1 MRVNNI
7 KQKEFIKDLLL
18 EVEKHDFEKWQELYS
33 PAVSMETEFKLIRML
48 YAKVLTYFFNND
60 EEAFKEAALAEASL
74 FMVCQ
79 MYNKDQHI
87 EYHMSIINNLIQHK
101 LASEDIFKS
110 FEIENVPTILR
121 YYIKE
126 DTYEHHYKGLTSV
139 YSIKSEMVKKDQLM
153 SNKIYNIKVR
163 SLDDITVEQLAEYKV
178 WSQKAEDYI
187 KYLYKLQDK
196 LRIEY
201 GEIEF

>member
-1 MRVNNI
+1 MRINNT
-7 KQKEFIKDLLL
+7 KQKEFIKGLLT
-18 EVEKHDFEKWQELYS
+18 EVEKQDFEKWLKIYS
-33 PAVSMETEFKLIRML
+33 PAVNTQTEFELIRQL
-48 YAKVLTYFFNND
+48 YAKVLTHLFNND
-60 EEAFKEAALAEASL
+60 EEAFKEAVLTEASL

-79 MYNKDQHI
+79 MYNENQHI
-87 EYHMSIINNLIQHK
+87 QYHMSIINNLIQHK
-101 LASEDIFKS
+101 LVNEEAFKE
-110 FEIENVPTILR
+110 FEIEQAPTILK
-121 YYIKE
+121 YSIKE
-126 DTYEHHYKGLTSV
+126 DTYEHHYKGLTSI

-196 LRIEY
+196 LRIEQY
-201 GEIEF
+201 

>member
-1 MRVNNI
+1 MRVNNT
-7 KQKEFIKDLLL
+7 KQKEFIKGLLTD
-18 EVEKHDFEKWQELYS
+18 VEKQDFEKWLEIYS
-33 PAVSMETEFKLIRML
+33 PAVNTQTEFELIRQL
-48 YAKVLTYFFNND
+48 YAKVLTHLFNND
-60 EEAFKEAALAEASL
+60 EEAFKEATLTEASL

-79 MYNKDQHI
+79 MYDEKQHI
-87 EYHMSIINNLIQHK
+87 HYHMSIINNLIQHK
-101 LASEDIFKS
+101 LVNEDAFKE
-110 FEIENVPTILR
+110 FEIEQAPTILK
-121 YYIKE
+121 YSIKE

-153 SNKIYNIKVR
+153 SNKIYNIKAR

-196 LRIEY
+196 LRIEQY
-201 GEIEF
+201 

>member
-1 MRVNNI
+1 MRVNNT
-7 KQKEFIKDLLL
+7 KQKEFIKGLLT
-18 EVEKHDFEKWQELYS
+18 EVEKQDFEKWLKIYS
-33 PAVSMETEFKLIRML
+33 PAVNTQTEFELIRQL
-48 YAKVLTYFFNND
+48 YAKVLTHLFNND
-60 EEAFKEAALAEASL
+60 EEAFKEAVLTEASL

-79 MYNKDQHI
+79 MYNENQHMQ
-87 EYHMSIINNLIQHK
+87 YHMSIINNLIQHK
-101 LASEDIFKS
+101 LIGEDIFKE
-110 FEIENVPTILR
+110 FEIEQAPTILK
-121 YYIKE
+121 YSIKE

-153 SNKIYNIKVR
+153 SNKIYNIKAR

-196 LRIEY
+196 LRIEQY
-201 GEIEF
+201 

>member
-1 MRVNNI
+1 MRVNNT
-7 KQKEFIKDLLL
+7 KQKEFIKGLLT
-18 EVEKHDFEKWQELYS
+18 EVEKQDFEKWLKIYS
-33 PAVSMETEFKLIRML
+33 PAVNTLTEFELIRQL
-48 YAKVLTYFFNND
+48 YAKVLTHLFNND
-60 EEAFKEAALAEASL
+60 EEAFKEAVLTEASL

-79 MYNKDQHI
+79 MYNENQHVQ
-87 EYHMSIINNLIQHK
+87 YHMSIINNLIQHK
-101 LASEDIFKS
+101 LISEDIFKE
-110 FEIENVPTILR
+110 FEIEQAPTILK
-121 YYIKE
+121 YSIKE

-153 SNKIYNIKVR
+153 SNKIYNIKAR

-196 LRIEY
+196 LCIEQY
-201 GEIEF
+201 